1 MNPVDVSTIRV
12 SALSEG
18 VWTTERVDGFP
29 KPKVVT
35 DSLTTLGAV
44 VESIRRSERLK
55 TATDSLRLKLAKGGR
70 KGAYEKDKLKMPAI
84 IPAMQAPKGSM
95 WEKMPI
101 EHHNGVYGYDIDE
114 HREDLDID
122 AVRAD
127 LINTPGAAM
136 VGTSCGDDALYVL
149 ILGPQAAT
157 DAEHLQHWAAIAAGL
172 PESARV
178 NNAES
183 SKNPNRLRFLAYD
196 PGVWLASEL
205 VTPLPGL
212 VVDAAPHAVSSG
224 EQHPRLPPVDEAS
237 VDRDALRSIQPPQDY
252 NDWFGWLPT
261 LKTLGFSASEVEAWA
276 AQGAKF
282 QQGEVEQ
289 RWNTLPEDSP
299 EDARHK
305 LRGHAHNM
313 GWRGSR
319 TAIAHTSTYSN
330 GQPAAPSPTTAT
342 ISLGRSEWQFIGQVC
357 ADRLRGSFRY
367 DVELDSFWQFTEGT
381 HWRLITDKKRLTD
394 PLTDQRLSIVDDL
407 KDKWPTASES
417 LRKAK
422 DWHETIRSPLSE
434 WWTEVRMRLRRP
446 SPAPPDWQRATP
458 GGVIDLRSGDIE
470 NHDPL
475 VHDTLTVT
483 RGEYRPD
490 NANDLKD
497 ELFEKRLKHNITEEG
512 YDSLLKLLGL
522 AAARKAQELRAIL
535 WLHGK
540 SGGGKGMVKNLLMA
554 SFHRCCGAVSLDMLE
569 RLSDDINAGLA
580 DLLEADPFLVLC
592 DELGGPGIRERRLLS
607 WTGNHPL
614 SARRPHQTV
623 PFTKTLRALW
633 VCPTVDPPRLNSKGG
648 FERRSAVIGF
658 DRQFKGPGANEDFQ
672 QYEMDA
678 LVTWAVIEAVPVYKS
693 DYEAPLGEKE
703 KRKQL
708 LGAIDP
714 LQAWLDTMPG
724 EWEWTPLSD
733 IADRYGKEH
742 NEPPPSAITVGRK
755 LTNSVAWESHL
766 PGRGQPKVLRRK
778 RTSTPLFGEEA

>member
-136 VGTSCGDDALYVL
+136 VGTSCAGDALYVL

-157 DAEHLQHWAAIAAGL
+157 DAEYRLHWAAIAAGL
-172 PESARV
+172 PERAR
-178 NNAES
+178 NNNGES

-196 PGVWLASEL
+196 PDVWLASES
-205 VTPLPGL
+205 VTPVGGAAMMEPPP
-212 VVDAAPHAVSSG
+212 AAPATDADDH
-224 EQHPRLPPVDEAS
+224 S
-237 VDRDALRSIQPPQDY
+237 VDSDALRSIPPPDAY
-252 NDWFGWLPT
+252 NSWLSWLRT
-261 LKTLGFSASEVEAWA
+261 LKALGFTAEEAESWS
-276 AQGAKF
+276 AQGSKYVR
-282 QQGEVEQ
+282 GEVLD
-289 RWNTLPEDSP
+289 RWEDLASRSP
-299 EDARHK
+299 RTVNEERDK
-305 LRGHAHNM
+305 LRGHAYNL
-313 GWRGSR
+313 GWRRVASA
-319 TAIAHTSTYSN
+319 TAHTPTYSPP
-330 GQPAAPSPTTAT
+330 QPAAPSPTTAT
-342 ISLGRSEWQFIGQVC
+342 ISIGRSEWQFIGQVC

-407 KDKWPTASES
+407 KDKCPTASES

-633 VCPTVDPPRLNSKGG
+633 VCPTVDPPRLNSKDG

-678 LVTWAVIEAVPVYKS
+678 LVTWAVVEAAEVYKP
-693 DYEAPLGEKE
+693 DYEATRGEST
-703 KRKQL
+703 KRQEL
-708 LGAIDP
+708 LAAMDT
-714 LQAWLDTMPG
+714 LQDWLDTMPE
-724 EWEWTPLSD
+724 EWEWTPLSE
-733 IADRYGKEH
+733 IADKYGKEH
-742 NEPPPSAITVGRK
+742 NEKAPSAITVGRK
-755 LTNSVAWESHL
+755 LTNSETWESYL
-766 PGRGQPKVLRRK
+766 PGRGQARVLKRK
-778 RTSTPLFGEEA
+778 GAGTPLFGEEA

>member
-35 DSLTTLGAV
+35 DNLTTLGAV
-44 VESIRRSERLK
+44 VESIRSSEKLK

-70 KGAYEKDKLKMPAI
+70 KGTYEKDKLKMPAI

-136 VGTSCGDDALYVL
+136 VGTSCAGDALYVL

-157 DAEHLQHWAAIAAGL
+157 DAEYLQHWAAIAAGL
-172 PESARV
+172 PERAR
-178 NNAES
+178 NNNGES

-196 PGVWLASEL
+196 PDVWLASES
-205 VTPLPGL
+205 VTPVGGAAMMEPPP
-212 VVDAAPHAVSSG
+212 AAPATDADDH
-224 EQHPRLPPVDEAS
+224 S
-237 VDRDALRSIQPPQDY
+237 VDSDALRSIPPPDAY
-252 NDWFGWLPT
+252 NSWLSWLRT
-261 LKTLGFSASEVEAWA
+261 LKALGFTAEEAESWS
-276 AQGAKF
+276 AQGSKYVR
-282 QQGEVEQ
+282 GEVLD
-289 RWNTLPEDSP
+289 RWEDLASRSP
-299 EDARHK
+299 RTVNEERDK
-305 LRGHAHNM
+305 LRGHAYNL
-313 GWRGSR
+313 GWRR
-319 TAIAHTSTYSN
+319 VAAATAHTPTYSPP
-330 GQPAAPSPTTAT
+330 QPAAPSPTTAT
-342 ISLGRSEWQFIGQVC
+342 ISIGRSEWQFIGQVC

-434 WWTEVRMRLRRP
+434 WWTEVRMSLRRP
-446 SPAPPDWQRATP
+446 SPAPPDWQLATP
-458 GGVIDLRSGDIE
+458 GGVIDQRTGERED
-470 NHDPL
+470 HDPR
-475 VHDTLTVT
+475 VHDTLAVT
-483 RGEYRPD
+483 RGLYLPD
-490 NANDLKD
+490 SANDLRD

-522 AAARKAQELRAIL
+522 AAARKAQEKRSIL
-535 WLHGK
+535 WLHGT
-540 SGGGKGMVKNLLMA
+540 SGGGKGMVKNLIRA
-554 SFHRCCGAVSLDMLE
+554 AFHRYCGTASLDLLE
-569 RLSDDINAGLA
+569 RRIDDIDAGMA

-592 DELGGPGIRERRLLS
+592 DELGGDYIRAGRFMS
-607 WTGNHPL
+607 VTGNHQF
-614 SARRPHQTV
+614 SARRPHQRT
-623 PFTKTLRALW
+623 PFTGTFRALW
-633 VCPTVDPPRLNSKGG
+633 VCPTVNPPRLNSKDGT
-648 FERRSAVIGF
+648 ERRSAVIGF
-658 DRQFKGPGANEDFQ
+658 ESQFMGPGANEDFH
-672 QYEMDA
+672 QYELDA
-678 LVTWAVIEAVPVYKS
+678 LVTWAVIEAAEVYKP
-693 DYEAPLGEKE
+693 DYEATLGEKE

-733 IADRYGKEH
+733 IAVRYGKEH

-755 LTNSVAWESHL
+755 LTGSKVWESHL
-766 PGRGQPKVLRRK
+766 PSRGQAKVLRRK
-778 RTSTPLFGEEA
+778 GAGTPLFGEEA